1 MIMKKTVILTLII
14 ILAIMAFCPIVSV
27 AWSPIADLNT
37 IQNIGDNSGASNAVR
52 NTMGG
57 LLRILQVI
65 AIGVAVIMLVILG
78 MKYMVA
84 SAGEKAEIK
93 KHAVV
98 YVVGAV
104 VMFGAA
110 GILEIINL
118 FASRIGA

>member
-1 MIMKKTVILTLII
+1 MKKTVILTLII